1 MACLWVEPQEC
12 VRYDKSPRHREESS
26 YSLRLNG
33 DEEYQPVVLR
43 IGMTREEFNPVE
55 LYLKEIGPIPRLS
68 EAEEKRLFRK
78 AEMGDKQA
86 RNAIV
91 KANLKLVIKIAKKY
105 ARLGLSFM
113 DLVEEGN
120 LGLVRAAEKF
130 DLTKGCKFSTYA
142 SWWIKQ
148 FIMRALANQGKTIRL
163 PVYMVDRIA
172 KIERVI
178 TDFKNK
184 SGRDPSIQEIAEKVK
199 LPEDK
204 VAQIFKIAR
213 TTESISAQLGEDQE
227 VIDTIQDTSAIKAE
241 KVIANVMLQE
251 ELIDLLSH
259 LKPREMEVLSKRFGL
274 DGEAPMKL
282 KEIGEQLK
290 ISRERVRQIEQVA
303 LRKLKKIMK
312 SKRILYTDF

>member
-1 MACLWVEPQEC
+1 M
-12 VRYDKSPRHREESS
+12 VRED
-26 YSLRLNG
+26 
-33 DEEYQPVVLR
+33 
-43 IGMTREEFNPVE
+43 FNPVA

-68 EAEEKRLFRK
+68 REEERDLFEK
-78 AEMGDKQA
+78 ADRGDVAAKDT
-86 RNAIV
+86 IV
-91 KANLKLVIKIAKKY
+91 KANLKLVVKIAKKY
-105 ARLGLSFM
+105 ARLGLPFM

-120 LGLVRAAEKF
+120 LGLIRASEKF

-142 SWWIKQ
+142 CWWIKQ

-178 TDFKNK
+178 NDFKNK
-184 SGRDPSIQEIAEKVK
+184 QGRDPSIEEIAQKVI
-199 LPEDK
+199 LPEKK
-204 VAQIFKIAR
+204 VAQVFRIAR
-213 TTESISAQLGEDQE
+213 TTESISAQLGENQE
-227 VIDTIQDTSAIKAE
+227 VINTLRDTTAIQAE
-241 KVIANVMLQE
+241 RVVANAMLQE

-259 LKPREMEVLSKRFGL
+259 LKPREMDVLSKRFGL

-282 KEIGEQLK
+282 KEIGGQLN

-312 SKRILYTDF
+312 NKHILYTDF

>member
-1 MACLWVEPQEC
+1 MV
-12 VRYDKSPRHREESS
+12 H
-26 YSLRLNG
+26 
-33 DEEYQPVVLR
+33 
-43 IGMTREEFNPVE
+43 EEFNPVA
-55 LYLKEIGPIPRLS
+55 LYLREIGPIPLLS
-68 EAEEKRLFRK
+68 REEERELFEKAGRGNEEAK
-78 AEMGDKQA
+78 DT
-86 RNAIV
+86 II
-91 KANLKLVIKIAKKY
+91 KANLKLVVKIAKKY
-105 ARLGLSFM
+105 ARLGLPFM

-120 LGLVRAAEKF
+120 LGLMRAAEKF

-178 TDFKNK
+178 GNFKNK
-184 SGRDPSIQEIAEKVK
+184 NSRDPSIQEIAEMVS
-199 LPEDK
+199 LPEK
-204 VAQIFKIAR
+204 KIVQVFNIAR
-213 TTESISAQLGEDQE
+213 ATESISARVGEDQE
-227 VIDTIQDTSAIKAE
+227 VIETLQDTSAIQAE

-274 DGEAPMKL
+274 DGDAPMKL
-282 KEIGEQLK
+282 KDIGAQLD

-312 SKRILYTDF
+312 SKSILYTDF